1 MKMQCLDFYWGI
13 SAHLLTVLYQ
23 MMFRRVHEY
32 GSLGVIWLF
41 GQLWVVFDFVSVV
54 LVMLILHHPQK

>member
-23 MMFRRVHEY
+23 MMLRHSQEY
-32 GSLGVIWLF
+32 GSLGVT
-41 GQLWVVFDFVSVV
+41 WVFWTF
-54 LVMLILHHPQK
+54 MGGF